1 MRGFFFT
8 CNNKKYFNIYNKT
21 NAMADFNLLIRER
34 FFIDSEPRGGD
45 YNLTI
50 KNVTHSDNR
59 VLNIPSGSE
68 VELFNLSDT
77 VGPGTFVTSSLKYAR
92 ITNLSVSHSINLRVS
107 SSNENINFDVVPG
120 GSFLLSSA
128 QITGS
133 VEGGANPLLG
143 YDNIASI
150 KCEPSSSDCRV
161 EYFLVTS

>member
-1 MRGFFFT
+1 MANLKIITTEEITIDGE
-8 CNNKKYFNIYNKT
+8 KKSSYFETSISGVSNIS
-21 NAMADFNLLIRER
+21 ER
-34 FFIDSEPRGGD
+34 
-45 YNLTI
+45 TI
-50 KNVTHSDNR
+50 SVPT
-59 VLNIPSGSE
+59 G
-68 VELFNLSDT
+68 SDT
-77 VGPGTFVTSSLKYAR
+77 TLFSFSNTEGAGTFLTGSLKYAR
-92 ITNLSVSHSINLRVS
+92 ITNLSVSHSIILRVS

>member
-77 VGPGTFVTSSLKYAR
+77 VGPGTFVTSSLKYA
-92 ITNLSVSHSINLRVS
+92 
-107 SSNENINFDVVPG
+107 
-120 GSFLLSSA
+120 
-128 QITGS
+128 
-133 VEGGANPLLG
+133 
-143 YDNIASI
+143 
-150 KCEPSSSDCRV
+150 
-161 EYFLVTS
+161 